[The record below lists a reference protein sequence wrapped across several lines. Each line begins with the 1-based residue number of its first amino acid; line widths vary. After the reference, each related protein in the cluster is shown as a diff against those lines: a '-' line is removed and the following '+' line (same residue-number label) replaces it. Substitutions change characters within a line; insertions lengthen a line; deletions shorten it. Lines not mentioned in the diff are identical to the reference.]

1 MNDLNRLLEPR
12 SIAVIGVSLGNP
24 FHPTNIIYH
33 KNRLRYRAATYG
45 INPKGGELF
54 GETIY
59 ANLEQ
64 IPEAVEVA
72 VVGVRAELVPGAL
85 RQCIRAGLAGA
96 IVISGGF
103 AETGRGDLQAE
114 VAELSRV
121 HDFPVI
127 GPNCLG
133 VFSPP
138 AMDTFFLPP
147 ERLIEI
153 RPGAVTL
160 VSQSGGILV
169 DLMIKLT
176 QEGAGIARG
185 ISIGNRASV
194 DEVDLVRFLG
204 SDPRTRVIGLYLEG
218 FLPRRGREF
227 AELIEQTDKP
237 VVFLKSGKTPG
248 GTRAVASHTASV
260 AGDYRVLRDV
270 LAQCGAI
277 EAHNEAEFV
286 SFCEA
291 LSNGPVRPLDRL
303 AIITASGGH
312 GAIASDECYSAGLEL
327 PQVPEEDAAL
337 LRAELSPS
345 IQNIASLLNP
355 VDLTGSASDHDFLV
369 AARHLLGRDDV
380 DGALV
385 LLLPYLPAITPDVGA
400 RIAQI
405 SKEIDKPVAVYV
417 PHIEKYG
424 IFIEGFEANG
434 VPVSH
439 SVQGAVHMAQ
449 AISRRGRA

>member
-1 MNDLNRLLEPR
+1 MSELNRLFDPQA
-12 SIAVIGVSLGNP
+12 IAIYGVSLTNP
-24 FHPTNIIYH
+24 FHPTNVIYH

-45 INPKGGELF
+45 INPRGGDLY
-54 GETIY
+54 GEAIY
-59 ANLEQ
+59 ANLEE
-64 IPEAVEVA
+64 IPAAVDAA
-72 VVGVRAELVPGAL
+72 VVGVRAELVPDVL
-85 RQCIRAGLAGA
+85 RQCIAAGLAGA

-114 VAELSRV
+114 VAALSRDN
-121 HDFPVI
+121 DFPVI

-153 RPGAVTL
+153 RPGGVTL

-185 ISIGNRASV
+185 LSIGNRAAV
-194 DEVDLVRFLG
+194 DEVDLIRFLAD
-204 SDPRTRVIGLYLEG
+204 DPRTRVIGLYLEG
-218 FLPRRGREF
+218 FLPGRGRDF
-227 AELIEQTDKP
+227 VELIRKTEKP
-237 VVFLKSGKTPG
+237 VVFMKSGKTPG
-248 GTRAVASHTASV
+248 GSRAVASHTASV
-260 AGDYRVLRDV
+260 AGDYRVLHDV
-270 LAQCGAI
+270 LAQCGAL
-277 EAHNEAEFV
+277 EARSESEFV

-291 LSNGPVRPLDRL
+291 LSYGPVRPLNSL

-312 GAIASDECYSAGLEL
+312 GAVASDECYAAGLEL
-327 PQVPEEDAAL
+327 PRVSDADAER
-337 LRAELSPS
+337 LRGELSPS
-345 IQNIASLLNP
+345 IRGIASLGNP
-355 VDLTGSASDHDFLV
+355 IDLTGSASDHDFLV
-369 AARHLLGRDDV
+369 ATRHLLARDDV
-380 DGALV
+380 DGAVV

-405 SKEIDKPVAVYV
+405 SHEANKPVVTYV

-424 IFIEGFEANG
+424 IFIEGFETNG

-439 SVQGAVHMAQ
+439 SVQGAVHMAR
-449 AISRRGRA
+449 ALSHRGRS

>member
-1 MNDLNRLLEPR
+1 MDLNRLLDPR
-12 SIAVIGVSLGNP
+12 AIAVYGVSLTNP

-33 KNRLRYRAATYG
+33 KNRLRYRATTYG
-45 INPKGGELF
+45 INPRGGDLY

-59 ANLEQ
+59 ANLAQ
-64 IPEAVEVA
+64 VPASVDVA
-72 VVGVRAELVPGAL
+72 VIGVRAALVPDAL
-85 RQCIRAGLAGA
+85 RQCIAADLAGA

-103 AETGRGDLQAE
+103 AESGRGDLQAE
-114 VAELSRV
+114 VAELSRS

-147 ERLIEI
+147 ERLIDI
-153 RPGAVTL
+153 RPGGVTL

-176 QEGAGIARG
+176 QEGVGVARG
-185 ISIGNRASV
+185 ISIGNRAAL
-194 DEVDLVRFLG
+194 DEVDLLRFLRD
-204 SDPRTRVIGLYLEG
+204 DPATRVIGLYLEG
-218 FLPRRGREF
+218 FLPGRGRDF
-227 AELIEQTDKP
+227 VDLVRGLAKP
-237 VVFLKSGKTPG
+237 VVFMKSGRTPG
-248 GTRAVASHTASV
+248 GSRAVASHTASV
-260 AGDYRVLRDV
+260 AGDYRVLHDV
-270 LAQCGAI
+270 LAECGAL
-277 EAHNEAEFV
+277 EARTESEFV
-286 SFCEA
+286 SFCEV
-291 LSNGPVRPLDRL
+291 LSGGAPSPLRRL

-312 GAIASDECYSAGLEL
+312 GAVASDACADAGLEL
-327 PQVPEEDAAL
+327 PRVPDADAER

-345 IQNIASLLNP
+345 IRDIAALGNP

-369 AARHLLGRDDV
+369 ATRHLLARDDV

-400 RIAQI
+400 RVAQL
-405 SKEIDKPVAVYV
+405 SHQAGKPVITYV
-417 PHIEKYG
+417 PHIEKYS

-434 VPVSH
+434 LAVSH
-439 SVQGAVHMAQ
+439 SVQGAVHMAR
-449 AISRRGRA
+449 ALAWRGRP